1 MIKDNFKKKTK
12 NKKLRL
18 PFDIIQKI
26 VNDRPGSK
34 PIKLKFAELNLIA
47 EKSEKQGKRFLE
59 DGHYYVKIKV
69 EGKIHTVKWSSSR
82 KKMYDN
88 ILEFREHVPLKQ
100 KMGLNFVEDRKRYRY
115 EKIETNTNQTFYLK
129 YRSKSHRRKIIDKL
143 LEKYKFNDFKVLD
156 LEARI
161 RKKFLF
167 ITKNFIR

>member
-1 MIKDNFKKKTK
+1 
-12 NKKLRL
+12 
-18 PFDIIQKI
+18 
-26 VNDRPGSK
+26 
-34 PIKLKFAELNLIA
+34 
-47 EKSEKQGKRFLE
+47 
-59 DGHYYVKIKV
+59 
-69 EGKIHTVKWSSSR
+69 
-82 KKMYDN
+82 MYDN